1 MEPNREEPVGDN
13 NNQQLPTQD
22 ATPPKTTKGNGKV
35 GKSNYSRDELL
46 SLFEVMERIQPIGTE
61 EWEQVL
67 MEHSRNYPGRDIE
80 SIRRKYNTLHRKQV
94 QTGNPN
100 IPPEILAAKRVKRL
114 IGDKADIGG
123 GEEENF
129 DLEAGFSSGSGSH
142 CQDPPQGLENGGIPG
157 TIETRTASSGTTAT
171 TNANP
176 QTQTHAGGRE
186 SSGMTVASSRVPRK
200 SKDSH
205 QEFMDMWRMQMM
217 MEQEER
223 RQERRESRKRQQEF
237 AGFVTALVG
246 GIARAFGVEPPTVPS
261 GQKRR
266 RQDNEDSDSDVE
278 CID

>member
-1 MEPNREEPVGDN
+1 MEPNCEEPVGDN
-13 NNQQLPTQD
+13 NNQQLSTQD

-100 IPPEILAAKRVKRL
+100 VPPEILAAKRVKRL

-123 GEEENF
+123 GEDENF

-142 CQDPPQGLENGGIPG
+142 CQDPPQRLGNGIPG
-157 TIETRTASSGTTAT
+157 TIETRTSSGTTT
-171 TNANP
+171 TDANP
-176 QTQTHAGGRE
+176 QAQARAVGRE
-186 SSGMTVASSRVPRK
+186 SSGTTVASSRVPRK
-200 SKDSH
+200 SKDTH
-205 QEFMDMWRMQMM
+205 QEFMDMWRLQMM

-223 RQERRESRKRQQEF
+223 RQERRENRKRQQEMT
-237 AGFVTALVG
+237 GYITAIVG
-246 GIARAFGVEPPTVPS
+246 GIARAFGVEPPAVSS

-266 RQDNEDSDSDVE
+266 RQENEDASSDVE